1 MSLDY
6 AAKGEHSVT
15 QTGLIWNPEPW
26 CCKLTQL
33 TTAPLLYP
41 TYHTRATTAEVTT
54 LSSLLSR
61 LCAVR
66 FLTPL
71 LTSIELLWMILWL
84 TTVCVSSLVPCRSFT
99 ATWLTSELKQWE
111 SKDAELMGTEVGWK
125 HGAGSSLWATTYI
138 FHSEHTF
145 NRENSAF

>member
-1 MSLDY
+1 MSLDF

-54 LSSLLSR
+54 LSSLLNR

-71 LTSIELLWMILWL
+71 LTSIELLWIILWL
-84 TTVCVSSLVPCRSFT
+84 TTVYVSSLVPCRSFT

-145 NRENSAF
+145 NRENPAF